1 MKELYNLFLQSSGVC
16 TDTRNIVKDCIFV
29 CLKGENFDGN
39 NFAQAALEQG
49 AKCVVTERT
58 DLIGENGFVVVG
70 NTLDTL
76 QQLSLYHRRKL
87 TIPVIGI
94 TGTNG
99 KTTTKELIAAVLT
112 QKYKT
117 AFTKGN
123 LNNHIGVPLT
133 LLSIKNDDEIA
144 IVEMGANHNDEIAQL
159 CKFVEPDF
167 GLITNIGKAH
177 IEGFGSVE
185 NIINTKKA
193 VYDAVRL
200 RGGELFVN
208 AADERLT
215 ELTKDYGKVDFYGA
229 NSEITGEVVEMNPY
243 LKVRIFGTT
252 LQTHLTGNYNLNN
265 ILAAVAVGK
274 RFNVSNEQIFNALEN
289 YIPSNNRSQINKIG
303 TNTII
308 ADFYNANPTSMT
320 AALNN
325 LSAITSEK
333 KLAILGE
340 MRELGAESATEHR
353 KIVELTEKLHIPALF
368 VGNEFCR
375 CGGATTFETVD
386 ALNSHLAENKP
397 QSTLILI
404 KGSRGV
410 HLENVRIE

>member
-58 DLIGENGFVVVG
+58 DFTGKNGFVVVG

-144 IVEMGANHNDEIAQL
+144 IVEMGANHNGEIAQL

-215 ELTKDYGKVDFYGA
+215 ELTKDYGKVAFSGA

-274 RFNVSNEQIFNALEN
+274 RFNVSNKQIFNALEN

-375 CGGATTFETVD
+375 CGGATAFETVD

>member
-58 DLIGENGFVVVG
+58 DLTWKNGFVVVG

-133 LLSIKNDDEIA
+133 LLSIKSDDEIA
-144 IVEMGANHNDEIAQL
+144 IVEMGANHNGEIAQL

-215 ELTKDYGKVDFYGA
+215 ELTKDYGKVAFYGA

-410 HLENVRIE
+410 HLENVKIE

>member
-1 MKELYNLFLQSSGVC
+1 MKELYSLFLQSSGVC

-58 DLIGENGFVVVG
+58 DLTGKNGFVVVG

-144 IVEMGANHNDEIAQL
+144 IVEMGANHNGEIAQL

-215 ELTKDYGKVDFYGA
+215 NLTKDYGKVAFYGA

-375 CGGATTFETVD
+375 CGEATTFETVD
-386 ALNSHLAENKP
+386 ALNAHLAENKP

>member
-58 DLIGENGFVVVG
+58 DLTGKNGFVVVG

-144 IVEMGANHNDEIAQL
+144 IVEMGANHNGEIAQL

-215 ELTKDYGKVDFYGA
+215 ELTKDYGKVAFYGA

-375 CGGATTFETVD
+375 CGGATAFETVD

>member
-58 DLIGENGFVVVG
+58 DFTGKNGFVVVG

-144 IVEMGANHNDEIAQL
+144 IVEMGANHNGEIAQL

-215 ELTKDYGKVDFYGA
+215 ELTKDYGKVAFYGA

-274 RFNVSNEQIFNALEN
+274 RFNVSNKQIFNALEN

-375 CGGATTFETVD
+375 CGGATTVETVD

>member
-58 DLIGENGFVVVG
+58 DFTGKNGFVVVG

-144 IVEMGANHNDEIAQL
+144 IVEMGANHNGEIAQL

-215 ELTKDYGKVDFYGA
+215 ELTKDYGKVAFYGA

-375 CGGATTFETVD
+375 CGGATAFETVD